1 MKKLFFIILLL
12 LFFVAPSFAKT
23 KIEVLKIYDG
33 DTILAKIDS
42 NIFRIRL
49 IDIDCFEGAKSE
61 RAKWQAKKFKMSLD
75 EIVEGGNIAGQ
86 TLSQKLENKSV
97 SFEFRGIDKY
107 NRALGYVYIDNRN
120 INKEMLE
127 TPYCKAY
134 KK

>member
-1 MKKLFFIILLL
+1 MKKLFFIIFL
-12 LFFVAPSFAKT
+12 LFLFVAPSFAKT

-49 IDIDCFEGAKSE
+49 IDIDCFEGTKSE

-86 TLSQKLENKSV
+86 ILSQKLENKSV

-107 NRALGYVYIDNRN
+107 NRVLGYIYIDNRN

-127 TPYCKAY
+127 TPYCKVY

>member
-1 MKKLFFIILLL
+1 MFF
-12 LFFVAPSFAKT
+12 FAAPSFAKT

-49 IDIDCFEGAKSE
+49 IDIDCFEGTKSE
-61 RAKWQAKKFKMSLD
+61 RAKWQAKKFNLTLD
-75 EIVEGGNIAGQ
+75 EIVEGGNIASQ
-86 TLSQKLENKSV
+86 ILSQKLKNKNV
-97 SFEFRGIDKY
+97 SFEFKGIDKY
-107 NRALGYVYIDNRN
+107 NRALAYIYIDNRN

-127 TPYCKAY
+127 APYCKVY